1 MINSITSRLAAN
13 SCDRKAHRC
22 KECKT
27 GVWVAR
33 KVTWDKQK
41 REDLRQE
48 HEEGLSL
55 RMSNSTISPIFKD
68 WILEK
73 IENGIYA
80 EFI

>member
-1 MINSITSRLAAN
+1 MQ
-13 SCDRKAHRC
+13 DRSVA
-22 KECKT
+22 
-27 GVWVAR
+27 WVAR

-73 IENGIYA
+73 IENGFMNGIYA